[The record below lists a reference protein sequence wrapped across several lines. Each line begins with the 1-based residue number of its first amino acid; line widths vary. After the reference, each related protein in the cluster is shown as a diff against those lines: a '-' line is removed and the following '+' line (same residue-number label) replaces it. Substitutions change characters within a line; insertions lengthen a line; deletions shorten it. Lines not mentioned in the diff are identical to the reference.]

1 MDDSTPSPAL
11 QQTGRVARP
20 LLAKDQTGW
29 LRWLPGLHV
38 LRHYELTWLAHDL
51 MAGLALTAVLVP
63 VGIAYAVASGVP
75 GICGLYATMSGLLAY
90 AMFGPSRILV
100 LGPDSSL
107 AALILAVVLP
117 LSVGD
122 PQRAIALAGMMAL
135 VSGALCVAAGVA
147 RLGFVTELLSKP
159 IRYGYM
165 NGIALTVIASQLPGL
180 FGFNIGANGL
190 LAESWQ
196 FGLAVLVGKTNLLA
210 LAIGT
215 GTLVTILLLKRY
227 PRVPVVFIAVAGAT
241 LVVTMQDLALTT
253 GVQAGVAVLGVLPQ
267 GLPGFS
273 LPSIGPNDITPV
285 LLGGLAVALIS
296 FADTSVLSR
305 TYAGRTASFVD
316 PNQEMVGL
324 GAANVAAGLFQGF
337 PISASASRTPVAEAA
352 GARTQLTGV
361 VGALAVGAMLLSAP
375 GLLRNLPVSA
385 LAAVVIA
392 SAIGLIEV
400 ADLRRIWR
408 IQRWEFWLSIG
419 CLLGVALFGAIPGI
433 GLAIL
438 AAVIEFLWDG
448 WRPHSAVL
456 GRVDGVKGYHD
467 IARHP
472 EARVVPGLV
481 LFRWDA
487 PLFFANAELFRDR
500 VLDAVAG
507 SPTPVRWMVV
517 GAEPITS
524 VDVTSADVLDE
535 LDKTLNEAGIDLCFA
550 EMKDP
555 VKDKLKRFGLFS
567 KLGDHRFFVTVGEA
581 VSRYLSSQSVV
592 WVDWEDSV
600 GGGANDTEQK
610 ARSAGFIGPSK

>member
-1 MDDSTPSPAL
+1 
-11 QQTGRVARP
+11 
-20 LLAKDQTGW
+20 
-29 LRWLPGLHV
+29 
-38 LRHYELTWLAHDL
+38 
-51 MAGLALTAVLVP
+51 VLVP

-75 GICGLYATMSGLLAY
+75 GICGLYATIAGLLAY

-117 LSVGD
+117 LSAGD

-135 VSGALCVAAGVA
+135 VSGSLCVAAGVA

-180 FGFNIGANGL
+180 FGFKIGANGL

-196 FGLAVLVGKTNLLA
+196 FGLALLAGKTNLLA

-227 PRVPVVFIAVAGAT
+227 PRVPGVLIAVAGAT
-241 LVVTMQDLALTT
+241 VVVTMQDLALTT
-253 GVQAGVAVLGVLPQ
+253 GVQVGVAVLGVLPQ

-273 LPSIGPNDITPV
+273 LPSMGPNDITPV

-305 TYAGRTASFVD
+305 TYAGRRDSFVD
-316 PNQEMVGL
+316 PNQEMIGL
-324 GAANVAAGLFQGF
+324 GAANVAAGLFLGF

-352 GARTQLTGV
+352 GARTQFIGV
-361 VGALAVGAMLLSAP
+361 VGALAVSAMLLSAP
-375 GLLRNLPVSA
+375 GLLRNMPVAA

-392 SAIGLIEV
+392 SAIGLIEIT
-400 ADLRRIWR
+400 DLRRIWR
-408 IQRWEFWLSIG
+408 IQRWEFWLSMG
-419 CLLGVALFGAIPGI
+419 CLLGVALLGAIPGI

-438 AAVIEFLWDG
+438 AAIIEFLWDG

-524 VDVTSADVLDE
+524 VDVTSADMLGE
-535 LDKTLNEAGIDLCFA
+535 LDKVLHDAGIELCFA

-567 KLGDHRFFVTVGEA
+567 RLGEQRFFATVGEA
-581 VSRYLSSQSVV
+581 VSRYLKSQSVV
-592 WVDWEDSV
+592 WVDWEDRIAVKAEDSGQTPQAKGPV
-600 GGGANDTEQK
+600 VAPEQ
-610 ARSAGFIGPSK
+610 A